1 MQYKGIVTEREVQIV
16 MVEMMNAVGYTEHLP
31 ISEENSL
38 FDFKTIKPIPK
49 GRDLLVKIE
58 AVAVNPVDI
67 STRKNK
73 KEKLDKNH
81 PKILG
86 WDALGEVVG
95 CGDEVR
101 LFEKGERVFYAGAI
115 DRPGSNADYQL
126 VDERLVAL
134 APKKL
139 TQQQSVAMPLTSL
152 TAWEALF
159 EKLQISRTK
168 RIENAKK
175 TILIING
182 AGGVGSIATQLAA
195 WAGLKVIATA
205 SREESIRWTLAHG
218 AVDTINHRIDMPTQ
232 LKEKGIDGVD
242 YILQLSDIDG
252 HWAEMAKMIKPNGR
266 IASITGNQE
275 PLDLGLL
282 KPKSV
287 NFSWEWMYTKSFYQL
302 PEMISQH
309 EILEKISTML
319 NDGVI
324 KSTVT
329 EVLHTVN
336 AETLRKAHEMIET
349 NHTIGK
355 IVICN

>member
-1 MQYKGIVTEREVQIV
+1 MQIV

-31 ISEENSL
+31 ISEEKSL
-38 FDFKTIKPIPK
+38 FDFKTVKPTPT
-49 GRDLLVKIE
+49 GHDLLVKIE
-58 AVAVNPVDI
+58 AIAVNPVDI
-67 STRKNK
+67 STRKNE
-73 KEKLDKNH
+73 KEQIDQNN

-86 WDALGEVVG
+86 WDALGEVVD

-101 LFEKGERVFYAGAI
+101 LFKKGERVFYAGAI

-126 VDERLVAL
+126 IDERLVAL

-159 EKLQISRTK
+159 EKLQISRTNK
-168 RIENAKK
+168 IENAKK

-205 SREESIRWTLAHG
+205 SREETVHWTLAHG
-218 AVDTINHRIDMPTQ
+218 AADTINHRIDMPTQ
-232 LKEKGIDGVD
+232 LKAKGIEGVD

-252 HWAEMAKMIKPNGR
+252 HWAEMAEMIKPNGR
-266 IASITGNQE
+266 ITSITGNQK

-287 NFSWEWMYTKSFYQL
+287 TFSWEWMYTKSFYQL

-309 EILEKISTML
+309 EVLEKISRML
-319 NDGVI
+319 NDGVL

-336 AETLRKAHEMIET
+336 AATLRKAHKMIET